1 MRRVLIAVGVL
12 AAVFLAGYLPQQ
24 QNARKARRETARL
37 ELELSLARLQGKL
50 GMMSYEASRNN
61 FANAAALSSEFFDG
75 LRESLVNPVLAGD
88 ASRKAKLAAVAARR
102 DQVIADLARADPA
115 VKDTLVG
122 MYVELS
128 EALAER

>member
-1 MRRVLIAVGVL
+1 
-12 AAVFLAGYLPQQ
+12 
-24 QNARKARRETARL
+24 
-37 ELELSLARLQGKL
+37 
-50 GMMSYEASRNN
+50 MMSYEASRNN

-75 LRESLVNPVLAGD
+75 LKESLVNPVLAGD

-102 DQVIADLARADPA
+102 DEVTAALARADPA
-115 VKDTLVG
+115 VKDTLAG

>member
-1 MRRVLIAVGVL
+1 
-12 AAVFLAGYLPQQ
+12 
-24 QNARKARRETARL
+24 
-37 ELELSLARLQGKL
+37 
-50 GMMSYEASRNN
+50 
-61 FANAAALSSEFFDG
+61 